1 MNGLLEKTEEET
13 VSKFL
18 GAITKNIEDSC
29 VFVRHVILT
38 LYNYP
43 EEQAGRL
50 KRLTDF
56 YQAHKISL
64 IKIIIENLKIE
75 KLCDE
80 SNKTLFIFFYTQTS
94 FLSQFSFSFYCYL

>member
-1 MNGLLEKTEEET
+1 MKLNGLLEKTDEET
-13 VSKFL
+13 ITKFL
-18 GAITKNIEDSC
+18 GIITKNIEDSC

-50 KRLTDF
+50 KRITDF
-56 YQAHKISL
+56 YQSHKISL

-80 SNKTLFIFFYTQTS
+80 SNITFKTTTLYYFLIHFF
-94 FLSQFSFSFYCYL
+94 